1 MGKPRAP
8 YLAVVILTLAAFA
21 VRAVSLD
28 AHSLWRDEVD
38 AMRFA
43 SAPLREI
50 VTNFS
55 RPGWNGPLY
64 FFLLRGWI
72 ALTGTSEYGMR
83 FFSLLFGVLGVPLAY
98 ILGKRL
104 FTPQAGLIAA
114 LLVTASP
121 YLTWYGQEVKMYTL
135 LPALV
140 LLAIYGLRRA
150 VDGEGWGWWV
160 VQSVATT
167 LAFYAHI
174 LAALLIP
181 VQVIV
186 YFVWWPQA
194 RKQWRGAVISIASLT
209 LPYLPLAVWQIP
221 LLFSDS
227 VAGQPIDQAVQA
239 VLENWRAG
247 NLLLLRA
254 RETGFSRFSL
264 GEMVQILLDYW
275 SVGELGTYGT
285 GWPWATVLM
294 VVLLAWSLLS
304 PKISRFPHNR
314 PAVRNTIALLVWMVF
329 PPLVVWYV
337 SRWQPL
343 FTDRYFVWS
352 ALPFYLLI
360 ATGLSCLFG
369 LKVWGQWAAMILIG
383 AILGLNGL
391 NQWQQAT
398 IDGKADYRAAA
409 AYVAANYSM
418 SGERSTGVVAPV
430 SDPCSEC
437 TVRVYAPVIA
447 NRYPKYPLIV
457 FQIPYARHSFDY
469 YYPDEAYRW
478 ADGLYTNHRYA
489 DGAYMMSEDNAA
501 LAMETLTAEQDV
513 VWLFATET
521 WMWDERG
528 LVKAWLDSHM
538 QLADEAHFKWVDV
551 YRYER

>member
-1 MGKPRAP
+1 MGKPRSLH
-8 YLAVVILTLAAFA
+8 LAVVILTLAAFA

-43 SAPLREI
+43 MASQREI
-50 VTNFS
+50 LTNFS

-98 ILGKRL
+98 ILGRRL
-104 FTPQAGLIAA
+104 FTPQTGLISA

-121 YLTWYGQEVKMYTL
+121 YLTWYSQEVKMYTL
-135 LPALV
+135 LPALAV
-140 LLAIYGLRRA
+140 LAIYALRRA
-150 VDGEGWGWWV
+150 VEGDGWGWWAA
-160 VQSVATT
+160 QSVATT
-167 LAFYAHI
+167 LALYAHI
-174 LAALLIP
+174 LAALMIP
-181 VQVIV
+181 VQVIL
-186 YFVWWPQA
+186 YFVWWPEA
-194 RKQWRGAVISIASLT
+194 RKQWRFAAISIACLT
-209 LPYLPLAVWQIP
+209 LPYLPLAVWQVP

-227 VAGQPIDQAVQA
+227 VAGQPLDQAVQA

-247 NLLLLRA
+247 NLLLLRV

-264 GEMVQILLDYW
+264 GETVQILLDYW
-275 SVGELGTYGT
+275 SIGELGTYGM
-285 GWPWATVLM
+285 GWPWASVLM
-294 VVLLAWSLLS
+294 LVLLAWSLVS
-304 PKISRFPHNR
+304 PNIARSPRRR
-314 PAVRNTIALLVWMVF
+314 PAMRNTIALLVWMVF

-360 ATGLSCLFG
+360 AAGLGRLLRLTELG
-369 LKVWGQWAAMILIG
+369 RWAAMILIG

-398 IDGKADYRAAA
+398 TDGKADYRAAA
-409 AYVAANYSM
+409 AYVAANYSA
-418 SGERSTGVVAPV
+418 SGAQTTEVIPPA
-430 SDPCSEC
+430 SDPCPEC
-437 TVRVYAPVIA
+437 TRELYMPLIVTRHPE
-447 NRYPKYPLIV
+447 YPLIV
-457 FQIPYARHSFDY
+457 FHIPYARHSFDY
-469 YYPDEAYRW
+469 YYPGETYRW
-478 ADGLYTNHRYA
+478 ADGLYTNHRHA
-489 DGAYMMSEDNAA
+489 DGTYMMSEANAA
-501 LAMETLTAEQDV
+501 LAMETLTADHDM

-528 LVKAWLDSHM
+528 LVKAWLDTNM
-538 QLADEAHFKWVDV
+538 RLEDEAHFKWVDV

>member
-1 MGKPRAP
+1 MGRPRAL
-8 YLAVVILTLAAFA
+8 YLAVIILTLAAFA

-43 SAPLREI
+43 MAPQREI
-50 VTNFS
+50 LANFS

-72 ALTGTSEYGMR
+72 ALTGTNEYGMR

-104 FTPQAGLIAA
+104 FTPQAGLIAS

-135 LPALV
+135 LPVLA
-140 LLAIYGLRRA
+140 LLAIYALRRA
-150 VDGEGWGWWV
+150 VDGDGWGWWA

-174 LAALLIP
+174 LAALMIP
-181 VQVIV
+181 VQMIL
-186 YFVWWPQA
+186 YFVWWPEA
-194 RKQWRGAVISIASLT
+194 RKQWRVAVISIACLT
-209 LPYLPLAVWQIP
+209 LPYLPLAVWQVP

-227 VAGQPIDQAVQA
+227 VTGQPIDQAVQA

-247 NLLLLRA
+247 NLLLFRA
-254 RETGFSRFSL
+254 RVTGFSRFSL
-264 GEMVQILLDYW
+264 GETVQILLDYW
-275 SVGELGTYGT
+275 SVGELGTYGM
-285 GWPWATVLM
+285 GWPWASVLM

-304 PKISRFPHNR
+304 PKIARSPRER
-314 PAVRNTIALLVWMVF
+314 SAMRNTIALLVWMVF
-329 PPLVVWYV
+329 PPLVVWYI

-360 ATGLSCLFG
+360 AAGLDRL
-369 LKVWGQWAAMILIG
+369 LRLNEWGRWVAMILIG
-383 AILGLNGL
+383 TILGLNGL
-391 NQWQQAT
+391 NQWRQAT
-398 IDGKADYRAAA
+398 TDGKADYRAAT
-409 AYVAANYSM
+409 AYVAAHYSA
-418 SGERSTGVVAPV
+418 SGDQTTEVIPPV
-430 SDPCSEC
+430 SDPCPEC
-437 TVRVYAPVIA
+437 TLKLYAPLIVT
-447 NRYPKYPLIV
+447 RYPEYPLIV

-469 YYPDEAYRW
+469 YFPGETYRW
-478 ADGLYTNHRYA
+478 ADGLYTNHRYT
-489 DGAYMMSEDNAA
+489 DGTYMMSEANAA
-501 LAMETLTAEQDV
+501 LAMETLTAEQDEI
-513 VWLFATET
+513 WLFATET

-528 LVKAWLDSHM
+528 LVKGWLDSNM
-538 QLADEAHFKWVDV
+538 QLRDEAHFKWVDV